1 MSSFIDYA
9 INKKSLEDVNVSKK
23 RVILR
28 ADLNVP
34 LDHNLEVM
42 DTTKIDSSL
51 PTIKHLLKNKASV
64 ILISHLG
71 RPKGKVEERLRL
83 LPVARKLEDKLGQPV
98 LYVKS
103 AIGPEVERIVD
114 TLRPGEILML
124 DNIRFYPEEEQN
136 EPEFAQKL
144 ASYGDIFVN
153 DAFGTLHRAH
163 ASTVGIARF
172 LPAIAGFLVEKEIK
186 YFTDIF
192 QNPKKPF
199 TVILGGSKVSTK
211 IGVINSLMKTVD
223 TLLIGGAMCF
233 TFLKALGK
241 KIGKS
246 MYEPDK
252 LDLAY
257 QILDDAKKNNIE
269 IVLPVDIVVA
279 SEITNNAEKDIV
291 SVDNIPDNMIGV
303 DIGPKTIEIFKEKI
317 NNSKMIFWNGP
328 MGVFEIPRF
337 ANGTLSIAKMMAER
351 KDAITIVGGGES
363 VMATNIAEVQDKMT
377 HVSTGG
383 GATLEFLEGKQL
395 PGILALMDKD

>member
-279 SEITNNAEKDIV
+279 SEVTNNAEKDIV

>member
-337 ANGTLSIAKMMAER
+337 ANGTLSIAKIMAER

>member
-42 DTTKIDSSL
+42 DTTKIGSSL

-337 ANGTLSIAKMMAER
+337 ANGSLSIAKMMAER

>member
-1 MSSFIDYA
+1 MSSFLSYA
-9 INKKSLEDVNVSKK
+9 TNKKTLDDINVSKK

-28 ADLNVP
+28 VDLNVP

-51 PTIKHLLKNKASV
+51 PTIKYLLKNKASV

-103 AIGPEVERIVD
+103 AVGPEVERIVE

-124 DNIRFYPEEEQN
+124 DNIRFYSEEEEN

-172 LPAIAGFLVEKEIK
+172 LPAVAGFLVEKEIK
-186 YFTDIF
+186 YFAGIF
-192 QNPKKPF
+192 ENPQKPF

-223 TLLIGGAMCF
+223 KLLIGGAMCF
-233 TFLKALGK
+233 TFLKTLGK

-252 LDLAY
+252 IDLAY
-257 QILDDAKKNNIE
+257 HILEEAKKNNVE

-279 SEITNNAEKDIV
+279 SEVTNNAEKDIV

-303 DIGPKTIEIFKEKI
+303 DIGPKTIEIFKSKI
-317 NNSKMIFWNGP
+317 NGSKMIFWNGP

-337 ANGTLSIAKMMAER
+337 ANGTLSIAKIMAEE
-351 KDAITIVGGGES
+351 KNAITIVGGGES

-383 GATLEFLEGKQL
+383 GATLEFLEGKKL
-395 PGILALMDKD
+395 PGITALMDKD

>member
-9 INKKSLEDVNVSKK
+9 INKKLLEDVNVSKK

>member
-42 DTTKIDSSL
+42 DTTKIGSSL

-279 SEITNNAEKDIV
+279 SEVTNNAEKDIV

>member
-257 QILDDAKKNNIE
+257 QILDDAKK
-269 IVLPVDIVVA
+269 
-279 SEITNNAEKDIV
+279 K
-291 SVDNIPDNMIGV
+291 
-303 DIGPKTIEIFKEKI
+303 
-317 NNSKMIFWNGP
+317 
-328 MGVFEIPRF
+328 
-337 ANGTLSIAKMMAER
+337 
-351 KDAITIVGGGES
+351 
-363 VMATNIAEVQDKMT
+363 
-377 HVSTGG
+377 
-383 GATLEFLEGKQL
+383 
-395 PGILALMDKD
+395 